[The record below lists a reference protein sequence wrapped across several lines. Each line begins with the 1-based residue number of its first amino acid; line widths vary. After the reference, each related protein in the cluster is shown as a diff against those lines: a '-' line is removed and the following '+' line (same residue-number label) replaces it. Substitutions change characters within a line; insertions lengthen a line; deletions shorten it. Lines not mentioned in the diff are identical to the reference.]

1 MAISFPGLVMLKS
14 SKMINLV
21 IVDYLLMLLFIQK
34 HTQPA
39 LQARRLMRWWMPH
52 LMGCHTVM
60 LLCSGNVFSWTT
72 TYAVSEPLHSPHLHY
87 QATQCTEQHLVHTK
101 LLRNDQLS
109 LLYTGLYLDA
119 FQSLADA
126 LTAGCISQLHP
137 KDKLL
142 MTPMKLWLNLLQD
155 VIAER
160 FRVSQSVV
168 SRVSSQWLDLMEEKM
183 RCYVSWLPRETIQA
197 TMPQSFKEHYPLTT
211 CVIAPLQKAHNLECT
226 LRGLFA
232 AYRIVSQCPLTSPW
246 NLTRFLVCAGLCHLC
261 GDIIQEDEE

>member
-1 MAISFPGLVMLKS
+1 
-14 SKMINLV
+14 
-21 IVDYLLMLLFIQK
+21 
-34 HTQPA
+34 
-39 LQARRLMRWWMPH
+39 MPH

-72 TYAVSEPLHSPHLHY
+72 TYAVSEPLHSPHLHD
-87 QATQCTEQHLVHTK
+87 QATQCPEQHLVHTK

-142 MTPMKLWLNLLQD
+142 MALMKLRLNLLQD
-155 VIAER
+155 DIAER

-168 SRVSSQWLDLMEEKM
+168 SRVISQWLDLMEEKM
-183 RCYVSWLPRETIQA
+183 KCYVPWLPRETIQA
-197 TMPQSFKEHYPLTT
+197 MMAKSFKEHYPYVSLTVLRPLFRRLT
-211 CVIAPLQKAHNLECT
+211 IWTQEASLTVITMKCLM
-226 LRGLFA
+226 
-232 AYRIVSQCPLTSPW
+232 
-246 NLTRFLVCAGLCHLC
+246 
-261 GDIIQEDEE
+261 IIKM